1 MAHEHNHEEELHV
14 QHITVI
20 DENGNE
26 QLCEVIHVHE
36 SPEFGK
42 SYVFYSMV
50 GAEEDEDGSVE
61 IFVSSFVPSDN
72 GEDGELTPIET
83 EAEWDMVE
91 DVLNALEDENEKRG
105 FNCTTF
111 RSPDS
116 IKYS

>member
-50 GAEEDEDGSVE
+50 GAEEDEDGSVK
-61 IFVSSFVPSDN
+61 S
-72 GEDGELTPIET
+72 LYLHLYHLK
-83 EAEWDMVE
+83 MVKM
-91 DVLNALEDENEKRG
+91 VN
-105 FNCTTF
+105 
-111 RSPDS
+111 
-116 IKYS
+116 